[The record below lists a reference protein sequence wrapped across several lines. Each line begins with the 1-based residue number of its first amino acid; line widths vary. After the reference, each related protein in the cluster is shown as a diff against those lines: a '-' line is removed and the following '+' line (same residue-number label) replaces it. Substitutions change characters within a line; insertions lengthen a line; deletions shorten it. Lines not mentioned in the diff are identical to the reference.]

1 MAERREE
8 EEGGDGARRWSS
20 GVLIDQGVP
29 RQGKWCLGAVDLAL
43 GDSTASGRR
52 RQRRCAGRGVVA
64 ARGGVWD
71 ACAREEV
78 PRGGQVAL
86 RDSPGPFGHR
96 RRTAGGGRNRAS
108 REREMEIGAFLR
120 FLKIQG
126 PFGKLKLSPIWRA
139 QMEKC

>member
-8 EEGGDGARRWSS
+8 EEGGEGARQWSS
-20 GVLIDQGVP
+20 GVLIGQGVP
-29 RQGKWCLGAVDLAL
+29 GRGKWCLGAVDLAL
-43 GDSTASGRR
+43 GDSTASGQR

-86 RDSPGPFGHR
+86 RDSPGPFGRGRAVDEFHR
-96 RRTAGGGRNRAS
+96 RRTAGGGRNRVS
-108 REREMEIGAFLR
+108 REREMEIGAL
-120 FLKIQG
+120 L
-126 PFGKLKLSPIWRA
+126 
-139 QMEKC
+139 